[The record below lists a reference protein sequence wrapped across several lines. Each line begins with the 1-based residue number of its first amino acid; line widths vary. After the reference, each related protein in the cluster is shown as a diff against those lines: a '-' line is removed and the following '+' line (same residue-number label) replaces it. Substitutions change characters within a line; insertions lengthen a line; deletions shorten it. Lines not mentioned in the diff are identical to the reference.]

1 MEVMLFAPGSSAVV
15 ALLGLLG
22 VLVWRIREGSRQ
34 VTLKTIVFPPLGM
47 ATGFS
52 MFVVSG
58 FRVPLAWALGA
69 FLIGAVVLSYPL
81 IRTSRLVLERDT
93 VMMHRSKVF
102 FMVVLI
108 LFAVR
113 YLARDYVGKIISVQ
127 QTAGLFFILAFGMI
141 VAWRT
146 AMFFEYKRLFA
157 HKIPGDLARSND
169 EPGESHSQEKI
180 CS

>member
-1 MEVMLFAPGSSAVV
+1 MLFAPGSSAVV
-15 ALLGLLG
+15 ALFGLLG

-34 VTLKTIVFPPLGM
+34 VTLKSIVFPPLGM

-69 FLIGAVVLSYPL
+69 FLIGALVLSYPL
-81 IRTSRLVLERDT
+81 IRTSRLVLVQNT

-102 FMVVLI
+102 FLVVLI

-141 VAWRT
+141 AAWRT
-146 AMFFEYKRLFA
+146 VMFFEYKRLFA
-157 HKIPGDLARSND
+157 HKISGDSAGSSD
-169 EPGESHSQEKI
+169 DSPCQSSIK
-180 CS
+180 

>member
-1 MEVMLFAPGSSAVV
+1 MEVMLLVPGSSAVV

-34 VTLKTIVFPPLGM
+34 VTLETIVFPPLGM

-58 FRVPLAWALGA
+58 FRVPLVWALGA
-69 FLIGAVVLSYPL
+69 FLIGALVLSYPL

-146 AMFFEYKRLFA
+146 AMFFQYKRLFA
-157 HKIPGDLARSND
+157 HRIPGDLARSSD
-169 EPGESHSQEKI
+169 EKGELHSQER
-180 CS
+180 

>member
-1 MEVMLFAPGSSAVV
+1 MEVMLFAPSTSAVV
-15 ALLGLLG
+15 AVLGLLG
-22 VLVWRIREGSRQ
+22 VLVWRLREGSRP

-52 MFVVSG
+52 MFIVSG

-69 FLIGAVVLSYPL
+69 FLIGALVLSYPL

-93 VMMHRSKVF
+93 VMVHRSKVF
-102 FMVVLI
+102 FVVVLI

-127 QTAGLFFILAFGMI
+127 QTAALFFILAFGMI

-146 AMFFEYKRLFA
+146 AMFFEYKRLFQ
-157 HKIPGDLARSND
+157 HRIRGDLAKLRD
-169 EPGESHSQEKI
+169 QQEESHS
-180 CS
+180 